1 MRRDRAAGLLPVACT
16 GPPSGP
22 PAAALRPLLGERGGL
37 PACRPALRRQLLLQM
52 LDVAF
57 QAVDVT
63 FQAVNVTLQAVVVAS
78 QAVVVAFQAV
88 VVALHFLATRLV
100 LLLDAPAPPTPLT
113 SRGLLAVKHAAQQ
126 AHAPFIGAAYQICTQ
141 LRRFSCYDPLNE
153 DLWRRPNLPFRPI
166 RKFQKR
172 HPSQPTSPHPDLLP
186 HTPQQTNPV
195 SLSRAVP
202 HSADAPPSVAPLPSR
217 SSGPPSPIS
226 HLPPR
231 TPQPK
236 ELI

>member
-1 MRRDRAAGLLPVACT
+1 
-16 GPPSGP
+16 
-22 PAAALRPLLGERGGL
+22 
-37 PACRPALRRQLLLQM
+37 M

-141 LRRFSCYDPLNE
+141 LRRFLAMT
-153 DLWRRPNLPFRPI
+153 R
-166 RKFQKR
+166 
-172 HPSQPTSPHPDLLP
+172 
-186 HTPQQTNPV
+186 
-195 SLSRAVP
+195 
-202 HSADAPPSVAPLPSR
+202 
-217 SSGPPSPIS
+217 
-226 HLPPR
+226 
-231 TPQPK
+231 
-236 ELI
+236 